1 MSILVINPGSTST
14 KLALFENGQSVAAQ
28 EIQHRKSE
36 LANFARVTDQFDFR
50 VGATR
55 DFLKTAGGNAIQLRA
70 VAGRGGLL
78 HPVKG
83 GVYEVCDDMA
93 DDLRNARYGEH
104 PCNLGGL
111 MARAFGREY
120 GVPAYV
126 VDPVVT
132 DEMMD
137 KARLTGLPA
146 IRRRSLFHALNQRG
160 MARTVADK
168 LGIAYENGNFIVCHM
183 GGGISIGAHR
193 QGKVVDVLNGL
204 DGEGPFTP
212 ERTGSLPLI
221 PVLHMV
227 RDGEVSF
234 DKMEQAVLR
243 RGGLF
248 AHLGTND
255 PREIVARIDEGDES
269 ARLVFKAFAYAVAR
283 SVCSMVPALVHGDDG
298 PDLAAV
304 ILTGGLARSEPLTA
318 EIVRQVSHLAPVY
331 VEPGEIEMVSLALG
345 AEKALEGEERV
356 QSYVRDAVA
365 RRQRK

>member
-14 KLALFENGQSVAAQ
+14 KLALFENGQSVASQ

-36 LANFARVTDQFDFR
+36 LAVFARVTDQFDFR
-50 VGATR
+50 VQAAR
-55 DFLKTAGGNAIQLRA
+55 DFLEKAGGDAVQLRA

-111 MARAFGREY
+111 IARAFGQKY

-137 KARLTGLPA
+137 KARLTGMPA

-160 MARTVADK
+160 MARIVADK
-168 LGIAYENGNFIVCHM
+168 MGIEYEESNFIVCHM

-193 QGKVVDVLNGL
+193 RGKVVDVLNGL

-212 ERTGSLPLI
+212 ERTGGLPLI

-227 RDGEVSF
+227 RDGEMSF
-234 DKMEQAVLR
+234 EQMELAVLR

-255 PREIVARIDEGDES
+255 PREIVARIEAGDE
-269 ARLVFKAFAYAVAR
+269 AAHLVFKSFAYAVAR
-283 SVCSMVPALVHGDDG
+283 SVCSMVPALVHGDSG

-304 ILTGGLARSEPLTA
+304 ILTGGLARSKPLTA
-318 EIVRQVSHLAPVY
+318 EISRMVSHLGPVT
-331 VEPGEIEMVSLALG
+331 VEPGEVEMDSLASG
-345 AEKALEGEERV
+345 AERALEGEERV
-356 QSYVRDAVA
+356 RSYVSDVA
-365 RRQRK
+365 AWQ

>member
-14 KLALFENGQSVAAQ
+14 KLALYENGQSVAAQ

-36 LANFARVTDQFDFR
+36 LAGFVRVTDQFDFR
-50 VGATR
+50 VQAAR
-55 DFLKTAGGNAIQLRA
+55 AFLESAGGDSIRLRA

-78 HPVKG
+78 HPLKG

-111 MARAFGREY
+111 IARAFGQKY

-160 MARTVADK
+160 MARIVAGRM
-168 LGIAYENGNFIVCHM
+168 GIAYEEGNFIVCHM
-183 GGGISIGAHR
+183 GGGVSIGAHR
-193 QGKVVDVLNGL
+193 RGKVVDVLNGL

-212 ERTGSLPLI
+212 ERTGSLPLL
-221 PVLHMV
+221 PVLHMI
-227 RDGEVSF
+227 RDGEAGF
-234 DKMEQAVLR
+234 EQMEQAVLR

-255 PREIVARIDEGDES
+255 PREIVARIEAGDAT
-269 ARLVFKAFAYAVAR
+269 ARLVFKAFAYGVAR
-283 SVCSMVPALVHGDDG
+283 SVCSMVPALVHGESG

-304 ILTGGLARSEPLTA
+304 ILTGGLARSQPLTA
-318 EIVRQVSHLAPVY
+318 EIARLVSHLGVVA
-331 VEPGEIEMVSLALG
+331 VEPGEVEMDSLAAG
-345 AEKALEGEERV
+345 AERALKGEEPVR
-356 QSYVRDAVA
+356 SYVCDIVSER
-365 RRQRK
+365 